1 MKIGCILVLYNP
13 DIDILKKSIGSI
25 LNQVDILYLADN
37 STLLKNFEFIKQHKE
52 KILYSKMSGNIGI
65 AAAQNEGLKFLI
77 SNGYDYVLFMDQDS
91 IAPLDLVQK
100 LLSDLIFLSEKRIN
114 IGAIGPRAINR
125 QDNKAYIGLIKK
137 GNKITNNLTE
147 VSEIISSASLI
158 PVSNFREVGLMDAK
172 LFIDG
177 VDHEWCWRAGYFAK
191 KRFFISE
198 NNYLSHQLGEGDR
211 TLFFKKVAIP
221 TPFRTFYQYR
231 NYLILIRRKYVPFYW
246 KISNGFKYLIKMFY
260 FPLCIKPRMKY
271 FKNIIAGIYKGIIQT
286 K

>member
-13 DIDILKKSIGSI
+13 DVNILQKSIGSI

-37 STLLKNFEFIKQHKE
+37 STLLEDFEFIKQHKE

-77 SNGYDYVLFMDQDS
+77 ANGYDYVLFMDQDS
-91 IAPLDLVQK
+91 IAPLDLVQE
-100 LLSDLIFLSEKRIN
+100 LLSDLTFLSEKGIN

-158 PVSNFREVGLMDAK
+158 PVSNFKEVGLMDAK

-211 TLFFKKVAIP
+211 TLLFKKVAIP

-271 FKNIIAGIYKGIIQT
+271 LKNITAGIYEGIIQT